1 MKHKELSIRELF
13 SKLRFDFEFK
23 TISMAL
29 FSFGTTTAFAL
40 FNGYLGIRLS
50 SLWHGSICVYYIVLV
65 FLRGLILLAER
76 RKASQGKASVV
87 ASAFLLL
94 LNASLVVPVSVMV
107 VQQRPVNMTL
117 IPAISMA
124 AYTTFKIVMASMNL
138 RRMRKTPDSLVRIL
152 RTISFIDAL
161 VSILTLQNTL
171 ISVNSTE
178 FDRSM
183 FVLAAA
189 TSAVIFIAIMVIS
202 VISLRKSILRY
213 SANNADQLN

>member
-1 MKHKELSIRELF
+1 M
-13 SKLRFDFEFK
+13 LRD
-23 TISMAL
+23 
-29 FSFGTTTAFAL
+29 G
-40 FNGYLGIRLS
+40 R
-50 SLWHGSICVYYIVLV
+50 H
-65 FLRGLILLAER
+65 
-76 RKASQGKASVV
+76 
-87 ASAFLLL
+87 
-94 LNASLVVPVSVMV
+94 PVSVMV

-171 ISVNSTE
+171 ISVNSAE

>member
-1 MKHKELSIRELF
+1 M
-13 SKLRFDFEFK
+13 
-23 TISMAL
+23 
-29 FSFGTTTAFAL
+29 
-40 FNGYLGIRLS
+40 
-50 SLWHGSICVYYIVLV
+50 
-65 FLRGLILLAER
+65 ILLAER

-183 FVLAAA
+183 FVLAAT

-213 SANNADQLN
+213 SGNVSED

>member
-1 MKHKELSIRELF
+1 
-13 SKLRFDFEFK
+13 
-23 TISMAL
+23 
-29 FSFGTTTAFAL
+29 
-40 FNGYLGIRLS
+40 
-50 SLWHGSICVYYIVLV
+50 
-65 FLRGLILLAER
+65 
-76 RKASQGKASVV
+76 
-87 ASAFLLL
+87 
-94 LNASLVVPVSVMV
+94 
-107 VQQRPVNMTL
+107 MTL
-117 IPAISMA
+117 IPAISIA

-138 RRMRKTPDSLVRIL
+138 RRMRKSPDSLIRIL

-202 VISLRKSILRY
+202 VISLRKSLLRY
-213 SANNADQLN
+213 SGNVSED

>member
-1 MKHKELSIRELF
+1 M
-13 SKLRFDFEFK
+13 
-23 TISMAL
+23 
-29 FSFGTTTAFAL
+29 
-40 FNGYLGIRLS
+40 
-50 SLWHGSICVYYIVLV
+50 
-65 FLRGLILLAER
+65 ILLAER

-183 FVLAAA
+183 FVLTAA

-213 SANNADQLN
+213 SENNVDQLN